1 MNSVK
6 ELFQKFIGEELT
18 PSQKAKVDTWEKGDN
33 SFSDHAYGG
42 DSNEHR
48 VTHELESPDRPTSEH
63 FPKIEQHLSQHGYKV
78 KDYTAGKATDKYGR
92 EISIGKVL
100 NKTGA
105 DPALKK
111 GFEEDPA
118 RGQATKATSN
128 LQMTVSRHPYDVA
141 GMTSKGHSWEEE
153 SCMNFKSGSNR
164 QYLPEDVKNGTHV
177 AYLHHKDDPKMKK
190 PLARIAMKKYTNI
203 DDPNDSILRPE
214 NKTYGAAPDAFSHTV
229 NRWVNRHFPGRPDA
243 IYKKNPHVY
252 DDTPR
257 SKYVIGEKALD
268 KAVNHPD
275 EEVRK
280 AVAGNASLKPH
291 HLDTLMLDSSDRVA
305 RIALDNPNVN
315 SDHVETGFRRGITS
329 AIAHPKA
336 SSKLVNEVLTRKD
349 KNGDYVHD
357 DWSRRDAA
365 SNPNATKAHLDAA
378 VSDPSEMVRSYAAE
392 NPNLNSTHLHKLL
405 RDSDMSVSARAARHE
420 NLTGAHISQ
429 AIDHHFDRGSDSKY
443 TMVNLGYNRNIKPK
457 HIDRMLDH
465 PDADIRRAALRNK
478 KASAANITKA
488 MNDPKME
495 VRRDA
500 MEHDN
505 ANSAHIRRGMADES
519 EHVRLAALKNK
530 NFGPEHVRIGLHPSQ
545 PLTVRTRA
553 AKHPSATPSQ
563 ISGALK
569 DRHIGV
575 RMAAM
580 ENPSATSDHIHTA
593 IRDGDDPVRQAALY
607 NPNATREH
615 IEAAAKGHPDL
626 FSTEIAQTMLKTLNK
641 KRK

>member
-6 ELFQKFIGEELT
+6 ELFQKFISEELT

-48 VTHELESPDRPTSEH
+48 ATHELESPLNPSEH
-63 FPKIEQHLSQHGYKV
+63 LPKIEQHLSQHGFKV
-78 KDYTAGKATDKYGR
+78 KDYRAGKATDKYGR
-92 EISIGKVL
+92 EVNIGKVL

-105 DPALKK
+105 PDDLKK
-111 GFEEDPA
+111 SFEADPA
-118 RGQATKATSN
+118 RGQARTATSS
-128 LQMTVSRHPYDVA
+128 LQMTVSRHPHDVA

-164 QYLPEDVKNGTHV
+164 YYLPEDVKHGTHV
-177 AYLHHKDDPKMKK
+177 AYLHHKDDPNMKM
-190 PLARIAMKKYTNI
+190 PLARIALKKYTNV
-203 DDPNDSILRPE
+203 DDPNDHILRPE
-214 NKTYGAAPDAFSHTV
+214 HKTYGNAPDSFSHTV
-229 NRWVNRHFPGRPDA
+229 NKWTNRNFPGKEDA
-243 IYKKNPHVY
+243 IYKKNRHVY
-252 DDTPR
+252 DDTPN
-257 SKYVIGEKALD
+257 SEYVIGEKALD

-275 EEVRK
+275 VEVRK
-280 AVAGNASLKPH
+280 AVASNPSLKPH

-305 RIALDNPNVN
+305 RTALRNPNVN
-315 SDHVETGFRRGITS
+315 SDHVETGFHRGITAALS
-329 AIAHPKA
+329 HPKA
-336 SSKLVNEVLTRKD
+336 SAKLLTDVLTRKD
-349 KNGDYVHD
+349 RSGAHVHD
-357 DWSRRDAA
+357 EWARRDAA
-365 SNPNATKAHLDAA
+365 DNPNATKAHLDAA
-378 VSDPSEMVRSYAAE
+378 VSDPSQMVRSYAAD

-405 RDSDMSVSARAARHE
+405 RDPDMTVSARAASHPK
-420 NLTGAHISQ
+420 LTDAHITQ
-429 AIDHHFDRGSDSKY
+429 AIDYHFNRGSHSK
-443 TMVNLGYNRNIKPK
+443 TTLVNLGYNRNIKPK

-465 PDADIRRAALRNK
+465 PEADIRRAALRNK

-569 DRHIGV
+569 DRHVGV

-580 ENPSATSDHIHTA
+580 ENPSATSEHIHTA
-593 IRDGDDPVRQAALY
+593 IKDGDDYVRQAALY
-607 NPNATREH
+607 NPNTTREH
-615 IEAAAKGHPDL
+615 IEAAAKGHPDH
-626 FSTEIAQTMLKTLNK
+626 FSTEAAQIMLKTLNK